1 MDLLK
6 ILSRGSK
13 KSGKTEQPAAAP
25 AKPANIQLFHDA
37 TNRGT
42 KRKAA
47 EALKA
52 SENDASE
59 DVDFFAPKE
68 TKKPAQSDDHDATAA
83 KDKKPEVPAPLDD
96 AEVRQILKSHRLKF
110 TVLSKQE
117 AGSSKVKK
125 PKKKKK
131 KQKVEATAK
140 DSKQLFAQPMLSFA
154 ELRSYNVSPRLIIN
168 LAENGFRLPSEIQ
181 VGCGG
186 FARRIIE
193 DASRD

>member
-13 KSGKTEQPAAAP
+13 KSGKPEKPAVAP

-52 SENDASE
+52 SETDAS
-59 DVDFFAPKE
+59 DDLDFFAPKE
-68 TKKPAQSDDHDATAA
+68 IKKPAQADGHDATAA
-83 KDKKPEVPAPLDD
+83 QDKKQEVPAPLDD

-110 TVLSKQE
+110 TILSKQE
-117 AGSSKVKK
+117 ADSSKVKK
-125 PKKKKK
+125 SKKKK
-131 KQKVEATAK
+131 KQKVEAATK

-154 ELRSYNVSPRLIIN
+154 ELRSYNVSPRLITN

-181 VGCGG
+181 VCCDGL
-186 FARRIIE
+186 I
-193 DASRD
+193 